1 MRVAVV
7 VCALTTDALAD
18 TASPADAALPLQA
31 GAPKPHVAAA
41 VVPPAPAASGTLLE
55 RHVLGME
62 DADVVVDVT
71 AKDGVKV
78 GDEVELW
85 HPLRLVHPIT
95 HKVVVDRYRI
105 ATLRLVQ
112 VRDALSLA
120 RPVGA
125 PLRPPVAGDIVVV
138 PVAVPSAA
146 LSSTPASG
154 LSPAAPSPAPA
165 GQGTSA
171 PIQPTPVTLAERGP
185 AAPNPDAE
193 AAVVASMFN
202 HLLGASLIKRI
213 RRYELYAQD
222 HPNSPYVRVL
232 LEEAAALRE
241 LVSLREHTELD
252 APTVRHFEVP
262 EQTLDRVPLMMTVEL
277 SGQAVGAVLHVRVGG
292 EQVYRALPMMRSG
305 PKYFSATIPEDRVL
319 PPRIEYFVEAVR
331 ADGAS
336 VPVAG
341 SDDAPLATTVNHVPH
356 PELPNPRETY
366 VTLVTDYADYNRLR
380 GNDHVW
386 QTEGTFS
393 MRLGD
398 VGVRSFGGGFGVYR
412 GVGGSIDDLDALQ
425 LAPRNVGL
433 TYGYVEGEF
442 GIKPALSLIG
452 RAILGLRD
460 IGTAGGAQV
469 HVRIGS
475 DLATNLRVGG
485 EVLGGVGLRGILEL
499 NVAPRSRVPVMVR
512 SEVTNQ
518 PAGSGAS
525 RIQDP
530 SLSMTESVAAG
541 DVGVRGILQVGYRFV
556 PPLLVALRASYQGR
570 TISHAGPGIGGAVEY
585 RW

>member
-7 VCALTTDALAD
+7 VCALAADAFAD
-18 TASPADAALPLQA
+18 PASPNDATTPLQA
-31 GAPKPHVAAA
+31 ASPKPHAAAAA
-41 VVPPAPAASGTLLE
+41 VVPPAPATKGAPLE

-62 DADVVVDVT
+62 DADLVVDVT
-71 AKDGVKV
+71 AKDGVRA

-85 HPLRLVHPIT
+85 HPLRLVHPVT

-125 PLRPPVAGDIVVV
+125 PLRPPVAGDVVIV
-138 PVAVPSAA
+138 PGAAGSTGALAGTPS
-146 LSSTPASG
+146 SG
-154 LSPAAPSPAPA
+154 LPPPAVATQPAPA
-165 GQGTSA
+165 
-171 PIQPTPVTLAERGP
+171 PVQPAPVTLSERGP

-193 AAVVASMFN
+193 AAAVASMFD

-241 LVSLREHTELD
+241 LVSLREHADAD

-277 SGQAVGAVLHVRVGG
+277 SGQAEGAVLQARVAG
-292 EQVYRALPMMRSG
+292 ERVYRALPMMRSG

-319 PPRIEYFVEAVR
+319 PPSIEYFVEVVR
-331 ADGAS
+331 ANGAT

-341 SDDAPLATTVNHVPH
+341 SADAPLSTTVRHVPH
-356 PELPNPRETY
+356 PELPDPHETY

-386 QTEGTFS
+386 QTEGMFA

-398 VGVRSFGGGFGVYR
+398 IGVRSFGGGFGVYR
-412 GVGGSIDDLDALQ
+412 GVGGSIDDLDNLG
-425 LAPRNVGL
+425 LEPRRVGL

-442 GIKPALSLIG
+442 GVKPGLSLIA

-460 IGTAGGAQV
+460 IGTAGGAQL

-499 NVAPRSRVPVMVR
+499 NIAPRSRVPVMVR

-525 RIQDP
+525 RDQDP
-530 SLSMTESVAAG
+530 SLSPTESIAAG
-541 DVGVRGILQVGYRFV
+541 DVGVRGILQVGYRV
-556 PPLLVALRASYQGR
+556 APPLLFALRASYQGR
-570 TISHAGPGIGGAVEY
+570 TISHAGPGLGGAVEY